1 MHLSVISEQ
10 TKNGQYIIA
19 SYDDGYIR
27 IWDLKEKGW
36 ICEIEEKGK
45 RMIRANVYNQSVVAL
60 SDDGKISKWPFEPLQ
75 TLIDETSEK
84 LKERQLTLE
93 EREKYYIE

>member
-1 MHLSVISEQ
+1 
-10 TKNGQYIIA
+10 
-19 SYDDGYIR
+19 
-27 IWDLKEKGW
+27 
-36 ICEIEEKGK
+36 
-45 RMIRANVYNQSVVAL
+45 MIRANVYNQSVVAL